1 MAHNQKSVANQIV
14 KMDSRK
20 FLGALNDSA
29 QARVTFFSEKIEEMG
44 RSAGRQWRLAALRP
58 KDLFIEDVRTH
69 GFYLAEHTK
78 TQGKIAIHNIRAV
91 EIIEGEKAGL
101 FEESCR
107 KLVKAIEENDQK
119 DMAIAFNRMKA
130 QRFSSRTVPT
140 SGIVRTRDGI
150 VRTISVSPSNAIPED
165 VKNRLV
171 ATIVESLQDKV
182 IVENGTV
189 TAGYFE
195 DGQRF
200 RLPVTKWATKKL
212 VARQMRE
219 AASNAYY
226 SQGFQKRIANVANFI
241 AEDKIEKA
249 VLEIVPFITEMEE
262 FTLLNRDQVQTL
274 IENTLSASGIFNQQ
288 LCDDTATLF
297 FRTNMKVSRD
307 KIVKE
312 WKSIARSAENSI
324 LAENVMILSESKN
337 FENAYDRFL
346 HLIFEAISN
355 RDVTAESLATTLE
368 VLKDKTPKIKESH
381 ELSSKLMGLIERLKA
396 PDFDDSA
403 IYEAEDLIATIQ
415 EELSASESLRD
426 FDSMPGDSSGPEP
439 EPEPA
444 PEMDF
449 GKDAIKTG
457 NGSQPI
463 ININSPLIQIG
474 GTSGAPEDGDDD
486 MGDLG
491 DLDMD
496 VEPEAAPEEDDEFGD
511 LLGSDEDEFGDMGAQ
526 APAAPAPAQA
536 QAPAAAPRPPGPG
549 GPPRVESRRRSGNAF
564 TESRPDGSVS
574 MLYKLIVNVLMD
586 KDELR
591 ERIRYL
597 RDMGAANASDSFDY
611 EELNHIMSNGPDAIK
626 AMDQDR
632 KKSLWLDPVAL
643 YQLSEMI
650 DEEMPDAW
658 MDELNNSAKQHW
670 DTRHERRDIEE
681 SGDPYSYR
689 NRSVKPNVMMDYGSP
704 AIKDQADLDKVV
716 RLMKRLANEHKLNGR
731 ALAENLDDMARAS
744 IEAIGLRLPTVKL
757 ETAVEQAVG
766 LFLESSK
773 PFPGAAAPF
782 GKKKDSKHD
791 HESDESDESDE
802 DSEDDKPWEEEG
814 VAEDQYKSP
823 RYSKPGYGRSTI
835 SPTKKVRSE
844 SRITWIE
851 QQDDAMMGRING
863 VNFILDHGV
872 DSSRNSN
879 NPLQPVIMSEDGHS
893 SEIPIPSRLVASAL
907 ASAGLAKGSPQAF
920 ERWLSESVEQLR
932 GISNYEDSAI
942 NEAMA
947 TIRTKPDGSLEV
959 ELQGDVDVDMDDDMN
974 DMKPV
979 DSVDITPVDNA
990 ADIKSKLDDDD
1001 DSMPDF
1007 DKIGGGDDD
1016 DGDDEMPEP
1025 SDDDEDFDDED
1036 DTEDEDESEDD
1047 LEDESEEDEEDEDGI
1062 AEDMDISAPSDAKYG
1077 KLAKDNKRTFPK
1089 HDMPKKKSGDKL
1101 EGLGPDLKKDSGSGS
1116 NPPFSRKGGSR

>member
-1 MAHNQKSVANQIV
+1 
-14 KMDSRK
+14 
-20 FLGALNDSA
+20 
-29 QARVTFFSEKIEEMG
+29 MG

-91 EIIEGEKAGL
+91 EIVEGEKAGL

-182 IVENGTV
+182 IVENGSV

-200 RLPVTKWATKKL
+200 RLPVTKWAAKKL

-262 FTLLNRDQVQTL
+262 FTLLNRNQVQTL
-274 IENTLSASGIFNQQ
+274 IENALSASGIFNQQ

-297 FRTNMKVSRD
+297 HRTNMKVSRD

-426 FDSMPGDSSGPEP
+426 FDTMPGDNSGS

-474 GTSGAPEDGDDD
+474 GTSGAPEDVEDD

-491 DLDMD
+491 DLDMEA
-496 VEPEAAPEEDDEFGD
+496 EPEAAPEDDEFDD

-526 APAAPAPAQA
+526 APAQPPAPAPAP
-536 QAPAAAPRPPGPG
+536 APAAAPRPAGPAG
-549 GPPRVESRRRSGNAF
+549 GPPRVESRRRGGNAF
-564 TESRPDGSVS
+564 SESRPEGSTS
-574 MLYKLIVNVLMD
+574 MLHKHIVNAFIN
-586 KDELR
+586 KDELDD
-591 ERIRYL
+591 RIMFLQDNRH
-597 RDMGAANASDSFDY
+597 AATSGTLTP
-611 EELNHIMSNGPDAIK
+611 EEYDTIISNGPDGIK
-626 AMDQDR
+626 DMSQDR
-632 KKSLWLDPVAL
+632 KAWLWCNPVAL
-643 YQLSEMI
+643 YQLSEVI
-650 DEEMPDAW
+650 DEDMPDAW
-658 MDELNNSAKQHW
+658 MDEINKVAKRLW
-670 DTRHERRDIEE
+670 DDRPGATGGNGIGE
-681 SGDPYSYR
+681 SSDPYSYR

-744 IEAIGLRLPTVKL
+744 IEAVGLRLPSVKL

-782 GKKKDSKHD
+782 GKKKDSKND

-802 DSEDDKPWEEEG
+802 DSESGKPWEEEG

-844 SRITWIE
+844 SRISWIE

-863 VNFILDHGV
+863 VNFILDHGI
-872 DSSRNSN
+872 DSNRNSSE
-879 NPLQPVIMSEDGHS
+879 PLQPVIMSEDGYS
-893 SEIPIPSRLVASAL
+893 SEIPIPSRLIASAF
-907 ASAGLAKGSPQAF
+907 ASAGLAKGNPQAF
-920 ERWLSESVEQLR
+920 EKWLSESVEQLR
-932 GISNYEDSAI
+932 GISNDEDSAI

-979 DSVDITPVDNA
+979 DSVDTTPVDNA
-990 ADIKSKLDDDD
+990 AGIKSDLADD

-1007 DKIGGGDDD
+1007 DKIGGGSDDD
-1016 DGDDEMPEP
+1016 DEEDEMIEP
-1025 SDDDEDFDDED
+1025 SDDDDNFDDED
-1036 DTEDEDESEDD
+1036 DTEDEDESEND
-1047 LEDESEEDEEDEDGI
+1047 LDDESEEEDEEDEDDEDGI

-1077 KLAKDNKRTFPK
+1077 KMAKDNKRIFPK
-1089 HDMPKKKSGDKL
+1089 HEMPKKKSGDKL

-1116 NPPFSRKGGSR
+1116 NPPISRKGGSR